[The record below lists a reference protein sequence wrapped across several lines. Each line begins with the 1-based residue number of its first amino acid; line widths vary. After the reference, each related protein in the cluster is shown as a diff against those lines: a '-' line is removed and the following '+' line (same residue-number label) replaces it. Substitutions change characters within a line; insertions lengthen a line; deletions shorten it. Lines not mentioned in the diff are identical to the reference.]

1 MSLQYRIFFI
11 AAWTLVVIQ
20 FIQTFLRG
28 FIDHPLLALAYPLV
42 VTPFAFWHGAL
53 RYGWARM
60 FVFFIMVFGTGFTF
74 ETMSVLTGFPFGNY
88 YYTELLGWQLGVVPL
103 SVMPSYFAFGYISWT
118 LAGIMLQRFDNR
130 ILGGDVI
137 IQPLLAAF
145 IMSAWD
151 LRIDPLASTINPMWV
166 WEEGGTF
173 FGVPVSNFL
182 GWYMVVLIFYLMFAL
197 LNRSRNAQPTPSIIN
212 SQSYWLLAVLV
223 YASQLLDNLTGYLWR
238 ENYMVT
244 SLDGHDW
251 WSHDIYGAMLV
262 VALWTVL
269 PITAYAW
276 LQLSRAFSRNPQR
289 DSGLNTL
296 QGH

>member
-1 MSLQYRIFFI
+1 MGTQIRIFFI
-11 AAWTLVVIQ
+11 IAWALVVLQ
-20 FIQTFLRG
+20 FTQTFLRG
-28 FIDHPLLALAYPLV
+28 FIDHPLLAQAYPLI

-53 RYGWARM
+53 RYGWGRM
-60 FVFFIMVFGTGFTF
+60 FIFFLMVFGTGFTF

-88 YYTELLGWQLGVVPL
+88 HYTELLGWQLGVVPL

-118 LAGIMLQRFDNR
+118 LAGIILQRFDNR
-130 ILGGDVI
+130 IIGAEVVI
-137 IQPLLAAF
+137 VPIAAAF

-151 LRIDPLASTINPMWV
+151 LRVDPLASTINPMWI

-182 GWYMVVLIFYLMFAL
+182 GWYFVVLVFYLMFAA
-197 LNRSRNAQPTPSIIN
+197 LNRSRNDQPTPAIIN
-212 SQSYWLLAVLV
+212 RYAYWLLPILV

-244 SLDGHDW
+244 SQDDHQW
-251 WSHDIYGAMLV
+251 WSHDIYGAMLL

-269 PITAYAW
+269 PIVALSWY
-276 LQLSRAFSRNPQR
+276 QLNKAFSADRTK
-289 DSGLNTL
+289 DTTGLE
-296 QGH
+296 